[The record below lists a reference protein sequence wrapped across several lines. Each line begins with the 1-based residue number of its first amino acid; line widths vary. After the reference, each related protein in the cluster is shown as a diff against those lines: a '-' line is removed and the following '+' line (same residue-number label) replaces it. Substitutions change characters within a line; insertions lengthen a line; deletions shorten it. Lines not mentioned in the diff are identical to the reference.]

1 MLNKEVEFATVPIS
15 LSQTYGNMTAYI
27 VEFIKKHFD
36 QSYFTNVTVA
46 SKIAYRYFD
55 IFKNTNQEFLKR
67 SKPYLIVRPRLDLN
81 ASDKFLEGT
90 YMTQRMFNGYDGSD
104 YGNLVEFYRDDN
116 IKLECRYLLNRYRM
130 EFDVTMLV
138 ETMAEQMNLATYL
151 KNTIV
156 TDRPIILNCSLESL
170 IPSSIV
176 KTISELKGIPLENT
190 AEFLEYMNGKSV
202 NPVTFKRRNSTGNDE
217 FFRYYPANVDCT
229 IGNLVTDDGTRKGM
243 TDDSYAVGFTVSAE
257 FYGAGIYQI
266 FSQNKDSNKALR
278 KISTTI
284 HDTGA
289 SSVIDMMFTLH
300 DIGGGEKG
308 EGWQTYAAPTFKVEQ
323 TAKPDKFYFGDL
335 INTSISQSIDYH
347 EEKGLPYDNL
357 VSFEVYQDSNLMNE
371 GTDYIINYRKKNIT
385 LFKLNRLST
394 YRLVIN
400 INIIY
405 INQLVIEL
413 LDREDK

>member
-1 MLNKEVEFATVPIS
+1 MLNKEVEFASVPIS

-36 QSYFTNVTVA
+36 SDYFTNVTVA

-55 IFKNTNQEFLKR
+55 IFNNTNKEFLRR
-67 SKPYLIVRPRLDLN
+67 SKPYLIVRPRLELDG
-81 ASDKFLEGT
+81 SDKFLDGT
-90 YMTQRMFNGYDGSD
+90 YLTQRMFNGYDGDD
-104 YGNLVEFYRDDN
+104 YGNLVDFYRDDN

-130 EFDVTMLV
+130 VFDVTMMV
-138 ETMAEQMNLATYL
+138 ETMNEQMNLATYL

-170 IPSSIV
+170 IPSSIINV
-176 KTISELKGIPLENT
+176 ISQLSGIKVEDT
-190 AEFLEYMNGKSV
+190 ADFLEYMNGKSV
-202 NPVTFKRRNSTGNDE
+202 NPITFKRRNSTGNDE

-229 IGNLVTDDGTRKGM
+229 IGNLTIDDGNRKGM
-243 TDDSYAVGFTVSAE
+243 TDDTYTVGFTVSAE
-257 FYGAGIYQI
+257 FYGAGLYQI
-266 FSQNKDSNKALR
+266 FSQNKDSGKSL
-278 KISTTI
+278 KLLSTTI
-284 HDTGA
+284 HDSGNG
-289 SSVIDMMFTLH
+289 SVVDMMFTLH
-300 DIGGGEKG
+300 NIGDKLG

-323 TAKPDKFYFGDL
+323 TAKPDKIYYGDL

-347 EEKGLPYDNL
+347 MEKKLPFDNL
-357 VSFEVYQDSNLMNE
+357 INFEVYQDSELLTEGVDYTMNY
-371 GTDYIINYRKKNIT
+371 GKKSLT

-413 LDREDK
+413 LDREEK